1 MSIALTHAI
10 ILAAGLGTRMRP
22 LTNSLPKPLIPVRGT
37 PLIDWCITWLKQAGI
52 TNITVNSSYL
62 AEMLEAHLQTSHE
75 EEIHLSREE
84 PLPLETGGGIAK
96 ALPLLGTQPFLA
108 MNSDA
113 ILCDENT
120 AIAALEAAWNETEM
134 DFLMLLVPREHA
146 RGWEGNGDFV
156 REASGRIRKPRA
168 GEVAPYIFTGIE
180 MIHPRV
186 FTDCPSGAFSL
197 NELWKRSL
205 ESDGFYGRIRS
216 VIMQGTWLNVGD
228 LNGLATAEAYLQR
241 GA

>member
-22 LTNSLPKPLIPVRGT
+22 LTNRLPKPLIPVRGI
-37 PLIDWCITWLKQAGI
+37 PLIDWCITWLKHSGI
-52 TNITVNSSYL
+52 HNITVNSSYL
-62 AEMLEAHLQTSHE
+62 AELLEAHLQAAHGG
-75 EEIHLSREE
+75 EIHLSREE

-120 AIAALEAAWNETEM
+120 AITALQAAWNDTEM
-134 DFLMLLVPREHA
+134 DFLMLLVPRENA
-146 RGWEGNGDFV
+146 LGWEGNGDFV
-156 REASGRIRKPRA
+156 REVSGRIRKPRA
-168 GEVAPYIFTGIE
+168 GEDAPYIFTGIE
-180 MIHPRV
+180 VIHPRV
-186 FTDCPSGAFSL
+186 FRECPLGAFSL
-197 NELWKRSL
+197 NELWKRTL
-205 ESDGFYGRIRS
+205 DSDGFYGRIRS

-228 LNGLATAEAYLQR
+228 LPGLAAAEAYLQR
-241 GA
+241 TT